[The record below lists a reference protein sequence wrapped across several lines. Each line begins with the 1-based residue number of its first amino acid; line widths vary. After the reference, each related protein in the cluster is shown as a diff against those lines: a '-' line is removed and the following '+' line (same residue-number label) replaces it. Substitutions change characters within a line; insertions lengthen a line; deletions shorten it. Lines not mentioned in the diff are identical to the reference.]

1 METAHGFVS
10 TPVLLPVVNRN
21 RPIIPAKDL
30 ADRFRAEI
38 LITNAYILG
47 KSPAREAV
55 LRAGVHSF
63 LGFPGAVMT
72 DSGAFQSH
80 VYGDVDVTNAEVI
93 GFQKEIGADLGTML
107 DPFSEPF
114 HDHARAAADVKETI
128 RRAKEADS
136 IRGEMALVGAVQG
149 GVHPDLREQ
158 CARGISALGVSVCAI
173 GGGVPLLGSYPFP
186 DPLRAIVASKKGPD
200 PPKPPPPFPPRHP
213 PLFSLPPL

>member
-1 METAHGFVS
+1 METAHGPIS
-10 TPVLLPVVNRN
+10 TPVLLPVVNPN

-80 VYGDVDVTNAEVI
+80 VYGDVDVTNPAVLC
-93 GFQKEIGADLGTML
+93 FQKRIRAGLGTML
-107 DPFSEPF
+107 DPVSPPVP
-114 HDHARAAADVKETI
+114 HHPRAAA
-128 RRAKEADS
+128 
-136 IRGEMALVGAVQG
+136 
-149 GVHPDLREQ
+149 
-158 CARGISALGVSVCAI
+158 
-173 GGGVPLLGSYPFP
+173 
-186 DPLRAIVASKKGPD
+186 
-200 PPKPPPPFPPRHP
+200 
-213 PLFSLPPL
+213 

>member
-1 METAHGFVS
+1 MFEIRERDGLARIGRMETAHGSVS
-10 TPVLLPVVNRN
+10 TPVLLPVVNPN

-93 GFQKEIGADLGTML
+93 GFQKDERMAGAEQVDGLRGVEAFL
-107 DPFSEPF
+107 
-114 HDHARAAADVKETI
+114 
-128 RRAKEADS
+128 RRD
-136 IRGEMALVGAVQG
+136 
-149 GVHPDLREQ
+149 D
-158 CARGISALGVSVCAI
+158 
-173 GGGVPLLGSYPFP
+173 
-186 DPLRAIVASKKGPD
+186 
-200 PPKPPPPFPPRHP
+200 
-213 PLFSLPPL
+213 

>member
-1 METAHGFVS
+1 MFEIRERDGLARSGRMQTAHGSVS
-10 TPVLLPVVNRN
+10 APGLLPVVNPR
-21 RPIIPAKDL
+21 RPIRPAKDL

-38 LITNAYILG
+38 LMRNAYILG

-114 HDHARAAADVKETI
+114 HDHARAADGVEETI
-128 RRAKEADS
+128 R
-136 IRGEMALVGAVQG
+136 
-149 GVHPDLREQ
+149 
-158 CARGISALGVSVCAI
+158 
-173 GGGVPLLGSYPFP
+173 
-186 DPLRAIVASKKGPD
+186 
-200 PPKPPPPFPPRHP
+200 PPKHAE
-213 PLFSLPPL
+213 

>member
-1 METAHGFVS
+1 METAHGSVS
-10 TPVLLPVVNRN
+10 TPALLPVVNPN
-21 RPIIPAKDL
+21 RPIIPAKEL

-47 KSPAREAV
+47 KSPDREAV
-55 LRAGVHSF
+55 LRDGVQGF
-63 LGFPGAVMT
+63 LRFPGAVMT

-80 VYGDVDVTNAEVI
+80 VYGDVDVTNSEVI
-93 GFQKEIGADLGTML
+93 DFQKRIRADLGTML
-107 DPFSEPF
+107 APFSEPF
-114 HDHARAAADVKETI
+114 HDHARAAADVEETI

-173 GGGVPLLGSYPFP
+173 GGGVPLLESYRFR
-186 DPLRAIVASKKGPD
+186 DPVPVVVASQKSLD
-200 PPKPPPPFPPRHP
+200 PPKPAHPFGARPPPV
-213 PLFSLPPL
+213 FSP